1 MADHNDEHQEK
12 EGHCIADIIKA
23 SVLVWSATL
32 LTVSYLNLVPSMK
45 MDSTFIASLLTGSMA
60 SFGVNIKSGN
70 GNGNGNGRKKP
81 DVKTDSNVGIK

>member
-1 MADHNDEHQEK
+1 MADHNETHEEK

-32 LTVSYLNLVPSMK
+32 LTISYLNLVPSMK

-70 GNGNGNGRKKP
+70 GNGNGKKKV
-81 DVKTDSNVGIK
+81 DAKVDSNVGIK

>member
-1 MADHNDEHQEK
+1 MADHNEAHEEK

-32 LTVSYLNLVPSMK
+32 LTISYLNLVPSMK

-70 GNGNGNGRKKP
+70 GNGNGKKKP
-81 DVKTDSNVGIK
+81 DVKMDSNVGIK